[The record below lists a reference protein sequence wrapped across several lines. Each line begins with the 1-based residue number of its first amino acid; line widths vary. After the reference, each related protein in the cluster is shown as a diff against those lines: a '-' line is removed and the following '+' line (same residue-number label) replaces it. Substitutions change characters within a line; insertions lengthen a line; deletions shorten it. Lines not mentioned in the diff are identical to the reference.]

1 MGLQKTSFN
10 MFFCSA
16 ITGNWERKRPV
27 WAMLMVN
34 GLTKGDIA
42 SRGFPVL
49 DLYLAQMAAKL
60 KKKVFGFV
68 CFRLTLKYSKRWAQL
83 SVWRSSASPSMASPM
98 ARFTSHLSQLHRCTR
113 CFFLSNVCPP
123 APFLSWT
130 HLCCRWF
137 LPSTKHFSCRETCGR
152 ERQLLSSQL
161 RISSSITIIEMWKR
175 IEVTCFFQELQ
186 MWKSQLNCFQPRYN
200 TGDKNHIKFDFYSFQ
215 WPSIDIDKWIYIN
228 RYFPLLP
235 GSTFDGTQPS
245 WHGRGKDRQ
254 RDWRLLQVL
263 SCVSLV
269 SGLKLFFFFM
279 QGPADIQEEQED
291 GRQSDWAALE
301 QSGSDFFPLILRL
314 KIWNASWFQITQA
327 SPFSLL
333 LARAILS
340 GSRLSLTLSGKLASK

>member
-1 MGLQKTSFN
+1 MLHSFQCLSTSSFSFLNPFVLQVIFALNQTLQLQRDVRQGKTTPQFTTEDLIKYNYSERGL
-10 MFFCSA
+10 
-16 ITGNWERKRPV
+16 GWPV
-27 WAMLMVN
+27 
-34 GLTKGDIA
+34 
-42 SRGFPVL
+42 
-49 DLYLAQMAAKL
+49 
-60 KKKVFGFV
+60 
-68 CFRLTLKYSKRWAQL
+68 
-83 SVWRSSASPSMASPM
+83 
-98 ARFTSHLSQLHRCTR
+98 
-113 CFFLSNVCPP
+113 
-123 APFLSWT
+123 
-130 HLCCRWF
+130 
-137 LPSTKHFSCRETCGR
+137 FS
-152 ERQLLSSQL
+152 
-161 RISSSITIIEMWKR
+161 
-175 IEVTCFFQELQ
+175 QELQ

-200 TGDKNHIKFDFYSFQ
+200 TGDKNDIKFDFYSFQ

-263 SCVSLV
+263 SCVSLA
-269 SGLKLFFFFM
+269 SGLKIVM

-314 KIWNASWFQITQA
+314 KIWNASWSQITQA